1 MDKGKKNKFDK
12 IDSNKDG
19 VISEEEFEQAADEI
33 SDSEEEG
40 IRKAAEKINQSIS
53 DFERLYD
60 VKDKQDLLAMAALKV
75 ATRNFE
81 LEKKGI
87 VNSARS
93 EEDLIAVEQMFDQN
107 L

>member
-1 MDKGKKNKFDK
+1 MGELSIK
-12 IDSNKDG
+12 IKIANRVYPLTVSAN
-19 VISEEEFEQAADEI
+19 
-33 SDSEEEG
+33 EEEG
-40 IRKAAEKINQSIS
+40 IRNAAEKINQSIG

-75 ATRNFE
+75 ATRNFD

-87 VNSARS
+87 LDSAGI
-93 EEDLIAVEQMFDQN
+93 EEDLIKVEQLLDQH

>member
-1 MDKGKKNKFDK
+1 MGELSIK
-12 IDSNKDG
+12 IKIANRVYPLTVDS
-19 VISEEEFEQAADEI
+19 
-33 SDSEEEG
+33 SEEEG
-40 IRKAAEKINQSIS
+40 IRNAAEKINQSIG
-53 DFERLYD
+53 DFERLYA

-87 VNSARS
+87 IDNAGI
-93 EEDLIAVEQMFDQN
+93 EEDLLAVERLFDQN